1 MPFNLSLISG
11 RADDNL
17 EVIKRRFYSYEH
29 ETKEVLDKLKE
40 QVIKHFCLTII
51 SSTRLRKSAL
61 NLLLKKRTNLLL
73 YMTSSFPNSIKAYT
87 AIMKKNGLM

>member
-1 MPFNLSLISG
+1 MLEERTRTLFYRITAFILSSG

-40 QVIKHFCLTII
+40 QVSLV
-51 SSTRLRKSAL
+51 
-61 NLLLKKRTNLLL
+61 N
-73 YMTSSFPNSIKAYT
+73 
-87 AIMKKNGLM
+87 

>member
-40 QVIKHFCLTII
+40 QVIKQFCLTII
-51 SSTRLRKSAL
+51 SSTRLRKSA
-61 NLLLKKRTNLLL
+61 
-73 YMTSSFPNSIKAYT
+73 PPPA
-87 AIMKKNGLM
+87 